1 VLQYKVCST
10 FDSAPEVGNI
20 GLALRCG
27 QEITGCRSVPVIIG
41 MPQLGR
47 YVVFG
52 NLFAAAGADATVY
65 RLDRHP
71 TMATHPRTPMGE
83 ADIGRHLHTL
93 AGLECRNV
101 DLEEVRAGRYESS
114 DVDAIV
120 YDTLTTDDLSAVGR
134 AVTAGDGTRF
144 VIGSSGASWAVLAGA
159 GRRDGAPTPELPP
172 GDQQTLVLSASC
184 SPTTEQQL
192 DVAATAGFARF
203 TVDVTSL
210 SSWHAAE
217 EAAIDAARAGASIIV
232 CTERRVDRPPVAPIS
247 EQLARVGRATLAE
260 SGLRRLVIC
269 GGDTSGEV
277 ATLLGVTRIDF
288 RWPLDPG
295 APFTTVVSDDHVVDG
310 LSVVFKGG
318 QMGRPDI
325 LVAAQAGDRGRCA
338 RSTQTTM
345 PTEGTTR

>member
-1 VLQYKVCST
+1 M
-10 FDSAPEVGNI
+10 PVGTK
-20 GLALRCG
+20 A
-27 QEITGCRSVPVIIG
+27 
-41 MPQLGR
+41 
-47 YVVFG
+47 
-52 NLFAAAGADATVY
+52 
-65 RLDRHP
+65 
-71 TMATHPRTPMGE
+71 
-83 ADIGRHLHTL
+83 
-93 AGLECRNV
+93 
-101 DLEEVRAGRYESS
+101 S

-120 YDTLTTDDLSAVGR
+120 YDTLTADDLSAVGR
-134 AVTAGDGTRF
+134 TVTAGDGTRF
-144 VIGSSGASWAVLAGA
+144 VVGSSGASWAVLAGA
-159 GRRDGAPTPELPP
+159 GRRYDSPPP
-172 GDQQTLVLSASC
+172 GQPPRHQQTLVLSASC

-192 DVAATAGFARF
+192 DVAVTAGFARF

-247 EQLARVGRATLAE
+247 EQLVRVGRATLAA
-260 SGLRRLVIC
+260 SRLRRLVIC

-338 RSTQTTM
+338 RSTRTTM
-345 PTEGTTR
+345 PTEETTR